1 MIIINIK
8 KQKIIK
14 NKKKNILNKNI
25 LNKNIYKYSKTHK

>member
-25 LNKNIYKYSKTHK
+25 YKYSKTHK